1 MFLHLLCYL
10 HITFDLR
17 LQNRQ
22 ILEEGNEL
30 DPRVSVLEDDL
41 LDEASSDSEP
51 EQEPEERKKVDRE
64 RRRER
69 SRDRDRDRYYILFIQ
84 YEDENFN

>member
-1 MFLHLLCYL
+1 MKMNF
-10 HITFDLR
+10 R
-17 LQNRQ
+17 LQKRK
-22 ILEEGNEL
+22 ILEENNEL

-51 EQEPEERKKVDRE
+51 EPEPEEKKKSDRE

-69 SRDRDRDRYYILFIQ
+69 SRDRDRERDR
-84 YEDENFN
+84 